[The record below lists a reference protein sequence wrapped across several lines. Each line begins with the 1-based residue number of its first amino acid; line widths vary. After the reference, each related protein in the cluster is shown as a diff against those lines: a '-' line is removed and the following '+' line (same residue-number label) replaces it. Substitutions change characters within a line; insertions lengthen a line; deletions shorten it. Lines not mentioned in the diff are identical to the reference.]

1 MGQLPLCAPLLFW
14 FTFHH
19 RFGYYKMTS
28 FNRGHSQ
35 NHGRNAKMQLQIC
48 DKQSA
53 DTAGS
58 CQLSIPVARKDWPW
72 AVFRLERSTALS
84 GPPLSCKAVF
94 GKTMGRMLKWAWADR
109 KHSRNLQ
116 TVDSK
121 CLGNWAV
128 CRLER
133 TTALQKSGHEQN
145 HRRNAK
151 MQLEQVGSTGLAFA
165 RNRSFCHGNA
175 CGNTKK
181 QKNTHKKK
189 KQHKTQKNPMLRHT
203 MTDTCQVCIVCI
215 KIVFFVCVWFFCF
228 LGFPMHFQYK
238 MGDVVKMIIFPLQN
252 EWFRENDYISNSKSV
267 ISWKWL
273 HFHYKMTDFLKM
285 IVS

>member
-189 KQHKTQKNPMLRHT
+189 KNNTKHKKTQCWGTLCRLDRCLP
-203 MTDTCQVCIVCI
+203 
-215 KIVFFVCVWFFCF
+215 
-228 LGFPMHFQYK
+228 
-238 MGDVVKMIIFPLQN
+238 
-252 EWFRENDYISNSKSV
+252 
-267 ISWKWL
+267 
-273 HFHYKMTDFLKM
+273 
-285 IVS
+285 